1 MRAKTII
8 FVIDGLDGGGAGK
21 VVLTLAE
28 EMAEQGHETY
38 IFSLSDN
45 LQYPIPH
52 GVRYVLVQAESGGL
66 FHRLT
71 AVKRLARALDCAV
84 DKIFAGRKI
93 DLVLSNLINTDRIV
107 SRCRTLPNVWY
118 CLHNSLVYEY
128 LGGPAKVKNFRRLFR
143 LQSLYRNKKI
153 ITVSDGIQDD
163 IHHCGIEPSDLVT
176 IHNPFPVDRIRE
188 LARKNDV
195 PLYSPFILHVGRF
208 HAQKRHDRLVEAF
221 ALSHYN
227 GRLVLLGE
235 GEEEQKQRVID
246 YALELGVADRIYMLG
261 FSANPFSYMKK
272 ADALVLSSDYEGFGN
287 CIIEAQICG
296 TPVVSTDC
304 PYGPKEI
311 LVNDTQQGLSGLDAV
326 DLADKLDRV
335 LVNRPLLDESAIR
348 RFDVKHIVAKY
359 LALAA

>member
-1 MRAKTII
+1 
-8 FVIDGLDGGGAGK
+8 V
-21 VVLTLAE
+21 
-28 EMAEQGHETY
+28 
-38 IFSLSDN
+38 
-45 LQYPIPH
+45 
-52 GVRYVLVQAESGGL
+52 
-66 FHRLT
+66 
-71 AVKRLARALDCAV
+71 
-84 DKIFAGRKI
+84 
-93 DLVLSNLINTDRIV
+93 
-107 SRCRTLPNVWY
+107 
-118 CLHNSLVYEY
+118 
-128 LGGPAKVKNFRRLFR
+128 
-143 LQSLYRNKKI
+143 
-153 ITVSDGIQDD
+153 
-163 IHHCGIEPSDLVT
+163 PSDLVT

-221 ALSHYN
+221 ALSHYS

-235 GEEEQKQRVID
+235 GDEEQKQRVID

-311 LVNDTQQGLSGLDAV
+311 LVNDTRQGLSGLDAA

-335 LVNRPLLDESAIR
+335 LLNRPLLDESAIR